1 VQRRSTPL
9 KTQPLFGV
17 KGVRGICWQVHR
29 ASAEGLVCLGSAAG
43 VSENF
48 SSGCARCTGVH
59 ACAQQRLLCG
69 PVTQAQHCDR
79 GNTCAQGGCGLRRSG
94 QAPCRACAARQQER
108 GADAGRAGGG
118 ERLEERRGPVLG
130 APADQVPVAA
140 CGRDL
145 VLVAP
150 PERCLRQHCGLTSFC
165 PLLTP
170 KVQRCVPGVLFLLAA
185 RVTQARQRTERPA
198 GVLACRARLPRM
210 VHSWLR
216 NYVAVLAL
224 YFAVGGVWSY
234 YIYWCFGSA
243 LFAPGAMPGVPD
255 VVEQIKACPNGC
267 TRMHRSV
274 LLSASRP
281 CSITH
286 RASCIMGASAF
297 CNVNVWMLGARV
309 GTWG

>member
-1 VQRRSTPL
+1 VQRCSTPL
-9 KTQPLFGV
+9 KSQPLFGV
-17 KGVRGICWQVHR
+17 KGVRGVCWQVHR

-130 APADQVPVAA
+130 APADQVPGAA

-170 KVQRCVPGVLFLLAA
+170 KVQGCVPGVLFLLAVC
-185 RVTQARQRTERPA
+185 VTQARQRTERPA
-198 GVLACRARLPRM
+198 GCSRAGHACRAWCTPGCGTTWRCWPCT
-210 VHSWLR
+210 LR
-216 NYVAVLAL
+216 WAASGRTTSTGALARR
-224 YFAVGGVWSY
+224 
-234 YIYWCFGSA
+234 C
-243 LFAPGAMPGVPD
+243 
-255 VVEQIKACPNGC
+255 
-267 TRMHRSV
+267 
-274 LLSASRP
+274 SRP
-281 CSITH
+281 ARCRACLTWWSRSRHVHMHAQACHEACSSPPQDP
-286 RASCIMGASAF
+286 AP
-297 CNVNVWMLGARV
+297 
-309 GTWG
+309 